1 MNSTDSILLEAAD
14 VKTRRGEK
22 SIWMPKAALRATCRG
37 FRVELTALTPYGES
51 LRSQIVAK
59 TPLEFE
65 RPSVHQSLEEQLKA
79 PSPLDVLRVM
89 HQLPGVKMI
98 PGFFAYDYVDLVEEL
113 PKAKQDLFGLPDYIF
128 WIPEELVIVDHVKN
142 HTRTWIRG
150 QENDSEAR
158 ALSTSGEGASR
169 SEAGEVSVDISD
181 EDFADLVSDLKKN
194 IVAGDVFQ
202 IVPSRTFSVKCNDPW
217 AAYQRLK
224 QTNPSPYMFYLNA
237 PGFTIF
243 GSSPENFIRVSGE
256 PKTVEISP
264 IAGTRTRG
272 ETLDADSRKEA
283 ELRLDTKEQAEHMML
298 VDLARNDIARVS
310 KTATRYVHEL
320 LTVDRYS
327 HVMHLVSHVQGEL
340 RDDLDALHAYQ
351 ASLNMGTLVGAPKV
365 KAAKI
370 LRERE
375 HSKRG
380 IYGGAIGYIDNHGNM
395 NTAIMI
401 RSALV
406 KDGVAYVRAGAGVV
420 FDSDPAFEVQET
432 KNKAAAALGALLP
445 SPHGT
450 SPLTPLHQMERGN
463 ATSILLIDNFDS
475 FTFNLEAEFRALG
488 CNVQVWRNNISA
500 DEALKIAEAMP
511 EPRMIV
517 LSPGPGAPSEAG
529 CCIELIQKNQG
540 RVPLLGVCLGHQAMI
555 EAFGGVVGL
564 AEATVHGKS
573 ALMKHSGKSVFE
585 GLSNPMPVARYHSLA
600 GTKIPSELEVT
611 ADCEGTVMAV
621 QHKKHKM
628 LGVQFHPESILTPE
642 GSRLIR
648 QILEWAKSPPL
659 HRVGRG

>member
-1 MNSTDSILLEAAD
+1 MDSTDSILLEAAD

-22 SIWMPKAALRATCRG
+22 SIWMPKAALRVTCRG
-37 FRVELTALTPYGES
+37 FKVELTALTPYGES
-51 LRSQIVAK
+51 LGAQILAS
-59 TPLEFE
+59 TSLEFE
-65 RPSVHQSLEEQLKA
+65 RPSAHQSLEEQLKA

-113 PKAKQDLFGLPDYIF
+113 PKAKQDLFDLPDYIF

-142 HTRTWIRG
+142 HTRSWVRG
-150 QENDSEAR
+150 VEIEGKVPLPILPSQNLPPSK
-158 ALSTSGEGASR
+158 GEGM
-169 SEAGEVSVDISD
+169 GVDISD
-181 EDFADLVSDLKKN
+181 SDFANLVSDLKKN

-202 IVPSRTFSVKCNDPW
+202 IVPSRTFSVKCDDPW
-217 AAYQRLK
+217 SAYQRLK
-224 QTNPSPYMFYLNA
+224 KTNPSPYMFYLNG

-365 KAAKI
+365 KAAQI

-375 HSKRG
+375 FSKRG
-380 IYGGAIGYIDNHGNM
+380 IYGGAVGYIDNHGNM

-406 KDGVAYVRAGAGVV
+406 KDSVAYIRAGAGVV

-432 KNKAAAALGALLP
+432 KNKAAAVLGALACHPGQDPGSRLDP
-445 SPHGT
+445 GSKAGVT
-450 SPLTPLHQMERGN
+450 G
-463 ATSILLIDNFDS
+463 TSILLIDNFDS

-488 CNVQVWRNNISA
+488 CEVQVWRNNISA
-500 DEALKIAEAMP
+500 DEALKIAETMP

-517 LSPGPGAPSEAG
+517 LSPGPGAPADAG
-529 CCIELIQKNQG
+529 CCIELIRLAQG

-573 ALMKHSGKSVFE
+573 ALMKHSGNGVFE
-585 GLSNPMPVARYHSLA
+585 GLANPMPVARYHSLA
-600 GTKIPSELEVT
+600 GTKIPAELEVT
-611 ADCEGTVMAV
+611 ADCDGTVMAV

-642 GSRLIR
+642 GSKLIR
-648 QILEWAKSPPL
+648 QILEWA
-659 HRVGRG
+659 RV